1 VLKGVPVN
9 FLAESIVASV
19 TVITLG
25 SLWLANSI
33 TKREYEAGVEEKP
46 ELTREQWQKVNDD
59 AVAWMHKTRNGQ
71 PKIYLAA
78 EDQYNASAKELMRL
92 TREGK

>member
-1 VLKGVPVN
+1 VVN

-33 TKREYEAGVEEKP
+33 TKREHEAETEE
-46 ELTREQWQKVNDD
+46 ELTREHWEKVNQD
-59 AVAWMHKTRNGQ
+59 AVAWCD
-71 PKIYLAA
+71 KISDVNSPAYRAA
-78 EDQYNASAKELMRL
+78 KDQWNASVKALLRL